1 MNAAR
6 PFTIHQCPFPLIIHL
21 LSLALVQQMK
31 RFFRKVIFLFGLL
44 REAVA
49 EFLRNDP
56 LRMAGATAF
65 FTTFALPPILVI
77 IIQSLKYI
85 IGPDVIRS
93 RLFDKLRGII
103 GNEAVEQI
111 IGVLNGFRRMADNWW
126 VTIGGFIFL
135 LFVATT
141 LFRVIKNSI
150 NQLWKIRPIGRSTA
164 ARTLMSRL
172 KAIIVILIAGV
183 LLAIGLLTESAQVLI
198 GKYLFEISPLF
209 SIYFNTIVSSIISI
223 LITTCWFTVVFRYL
237 PDGRPNWSIA
247 WVGGIFTSL
256 LFMLGRII
264 LHWLLTYSSI
274 NNFYGASASIVL
286 LLLFVFYSAMILYLG
301 ASFTRS
307 WAIHQQQPIAPLKGF
322 MHYRLVEIKADE
334 KDAEV

>member
-1 MNAAR
+1 
-6 PFTIHQCPFPLIIHL
+6 
-21 LSLALVQQMK
+21 MK
-31 RFFRKVIFLFGLL
+31 RIFQKIPILIGLL
-44 REAVA
+44 RKALT

-93 RLFDKLRGII
+93 RLFEKLEGVI
-103 GNEAVEQI
+103 GAEAVEQV

-150 NQLWKIRPIGRSTA
+150 NQLWKIRPVGKTTA
-164 ARTLMSRL
+164 AVTLVSRM
-172 KAIIVILIAGV
+172 KAIIVILIAGI
-183 LLAIGLLTESAQVLI
+183 LLAIGLLTESAQVFI
-198 GKYLFEISPLF
+198 GKYLFQVSPLF
-209 SIYFNTIVSSIISI
+209 SIYFNNVVSSIISI
-223 LITTCWFTVVFRYL
+223 LITTCWFAVVFRYL
-237 PDGRPNWSIA
+237 PDGRPKWNVA
-247 WVGGIFTSL
+247 WVGGFFTSL

-264 LHWLLTYSSI
+264 LHFALTYSSI

-286 LLLFVFYSAMILYLG
+286 LLLFVFYSAMILYFG
-301 ASFTRS
+301 ASFTKV
-307 WAIHQQQPIAPLKGF
+307 WASHQQEPIKPLHGF
-322 MHYRLVEIKADE
+322 MHYQLVEIKATGEDT
-334 KDAEV
+334 EV

>member
-1 MNAAR
+1 
-6 PFTIHQCPFPLIIHL
+6 
-21 LSLALVQQMK
+21 MK
-31 RFFRKVIFLFGLL
+31 RFFRKVRLVFALL
-44 REAVA
+44 RSALA

-93 RLFDKLRGII
+93 RLFDKLRGVL
-103 GNEAVEQI
+103 GNEAVDQV
-111 IGVLNGFRRMADNWW
+111 IGVLEGFRKMAANWW

-150 NQLWKIRPIGRSTA
+150 NQLWKIRPVGKSSA

-172 KAIIVILIAGV
+172 KAIVVILVAGV
-183 LLAIGLLTESAQVLI
+183 LLAVGLLTESAQVLI

-209 SIYFNTIVSSIISI
+209 SIYFNNVVSSIISI
-223 LITTCWFTVVFRYL
+223 LITTCWFAVVFRYL
-237 PDGRPNWSIA
+237 PDGRPNWKVA

-256 LFMLGRII
+256 LFMLGRMV

-286 LLLFVFYSAMILYLG
+286 LLLFVFYSAMILYYG
-301 ASFTRS
+301 ACFTRA
-307 WAIHQQQPIAPLKGF
+307 WAIHQQQPIVPLNGF
-322 MHYRLVEIKADE
+322 MHYRLVEIKAEE
-334 KDAEV
+334 KETEL

>member
-1 MNAAR
+1 
-6 PFTIHQCPFPLIIHL
+6 
-21 LSLALVQQMK
+21 MK
-31 RFFRKVIFLFGLL
+31 RFIQKISTLLTLL
-44 REAVA
+44 REALA

-93 RLFDKLRGII
+93 RLFEKLEGII
-103 GNEAVEQI
+103 GAEAVEQI

-150 NQLWKIRPIGRSTA
+150 NQLWKIRPIGRATA
-164 ARTLMSRL
+164 RLTLLSRL
-172 KAIIVILIAGV
+172 KAILVILVAGV
-183 LLAIGLLTESAQVLI
+183 LLAIGLLTESAQVFI
-198 GKYLFEISPLF
+198 GKYLFQISPLF
-209 SIYFNTIVSSIISI
+209 SIYFNNIISSIFSI
-223 LITTCWFTVVFRYL
+223 LITTCWFAVVFRYL
-237 PDGRPNWSIA
+237 PDGRPKWRVA
-247 WVGGIFTSL
+247 WIGGFFTSL

-264 LHWLLTYSSI
+264 LHFALTYSSI

-286 LLLFVFYSAMILYLG
+286 LLLFVFYSAMILYFG
-301 ASFTRS
+301 ASFTRI
-307 WAIHQQQPIAPLKGF
+307 WATHQGQPITPLHGF
-322 MHYRLVEIKADE
+322 MHYQLVEIRDE
-334 KDAEV
+334 ESTSEL

>member
-1 MNAAR
+1 MRNFLR
-6 PFTIHQCPFPLIIHL
+6 KIKTLI
-21 LSLALVQQMK
+21 
-31 RFFRKVIFLFGLL
+31 GLL
-44 REAVA
+44 REALA

-93 RLFDKLRGII
+93 RLFEKLSGVI
-103 GNEAVEQI
+103 GTEAVEQI
-111 IGVLNGFRRMADNWW
+111 IGVLNGFRRMAANWW

-150 NQLWKIRPIGRSTA
+150 NQLWKIRPVGKTTA
-164 ARTLMSRL
+164 AITLVSRL
-172 KAIIVILIAGV
+172 KAIIVILVAGV
-183 LLAIGLLTESAQVLI
+183 LLVIGLLTESAQVFI
-198 GKYLFEISPLF
+198 GKYLFQISPLF
-209 SIYFNTIVSSIISI
+209 SIYFNNVVSSIFSI
-223 LITTCWFTVVFRYL
+223 LITMCWFAIVFRYL
-237 PDGRPNWSIA
+237 PDGRPRWKVA
-247 WVGGIFTSL
+247 WIGGFFTSL

-264 LHWLLTYSSI
+264 LHFALTYSSI

-286 LLLFVFYSAMILYLG
+286 LLLFVFYSAMILYFG
-301 ASFTRS
+301 ASFTRI
-307 WAIHQQQPIAPLKGF
+307 WAEHQQQPITPLNGF
-322 MHYRLVEIKADE
+322 IHYQLVEIKDTE
-334 KDAEV
+334 TPPEV

>member
-1 MNAAR
+1 MKQ
-6 PFTIHQCPFPLIIHL
+6 FFHKIQTLIRL
-21 LSLALVQQMK
+21 LQKAL
-31 RFFRKVIFLFGLL
+31 
-44 REAVA
+44 E

-93 RLFDKLRGII
+93 KVFENLTGVI
-103 GNEAVEQI
+103 GVEAVEQI

-150 NQLWKIRPIGRSTA
+150 NQLWKIRPVGKTTA
-164 ARTLMSRL
+164 GITMLSRL
-172 KAIIVILIAGV
+172 KAIAVILFAGV
-183 LLAIGLLTESAQVLI
+183 LLAIGLLTESAQVFI
-198 GKYLFEISPLF
+198 GKYLFQFSPLV
-209 SIYFNTIVSSIISI
+209 SIYFNNVVSSIFSI
-223 LITTCWFTVVFRYL
+223 LITTSWFAIVFRYL
-237 PDGRPNWSIA
+237 PDGRPKWKVA
-247 WVGGIFTSL
+247 WVGGFFTSL

-286 LLLFVFYSAMILYLG
+286 LLLFVFYSALILYYG
-301 ASFTRS
+301 AIFTKT
-307 WAIHQQQPIAPLKGF
+307 WASHQQHPIEPLHGF
-322 MHYRLVEIKADE
+322 MHYELVEIKAVE
-334 KDAEV
+334 KPLEV

>member
-1 MNAAR
+1 M
-6 PFTIHQCPFPLIIHL
+6 QL
-21 LSLALVQQMK
+21 MK
-31 RFFRKVIFLFGLL
+31 RIFHKISVLSGLL
-44 REAVA
+44 REALA

-93 RLFDKLRGII
+93 RLFEKLSGVI
-103 GNEAVEQI
+103 GTEAVEQI

-126 VTIGGFIFL
+126 ITIGGFIFL

-150 NQLWKIRPIGRSTA
+150 NQLWKIRPIGKTTA
-164 ARTLMSRL
+164 AITLVSRM
-172 KAIIVILIAGV
+172 KAIIVILIAGM
-183 LLAIGLLTESAQVLI
+183 LLGIGLLTESAQVFI
-198 GKYLFEISPLF
+198 GKYLFQISPLF
-209 SIYFNTIVSSIISI
+209 SIYFNNVISSIISI
-223 LITTCWFTVVFRYL
+223 LITTCWFAVVFRYL
-237 PDGRPNWSIA
+237 PDGRPKWNVA
-247 WVGGIFTSL
+247 WVGGFFTSL

-264 LHWLLTYSSI
+264 LHFALTYSSI

-286 LLLFVFYSAMILYLG
+286 LLLFVFYSAMILYFG
-301 ASFTRS
+301 ASFTKI
-307 WAIHQQQPIAPLKGF
+307 WATYQLQPIIPLNGF
-322 MHYRLVEIKADE
+322 MHYQLVEIKTGDE
-334 KDAEV
+334 PAEV

>member
-1 MNAAR
+1 MKHFLRKIRA
-6 PFTIHQCPFPLIIHL
+6 LI
-21 LSLALVQQMK
+21 
-31 RFFRKVIFLFGLL
+31 GLL
-44 REAVA
+44 REALA

-93 RLFDKLRGII
+93 RLFEKLGSIV
-103 GNEAVEQI
+103 GDEAVDQI
-111 IGVLNGFRRMADNWW
+111 IGVLNSFRRMADNWW

-150 NQLWKIRPIGRSTA
+150 NQLWKIRPIGRTTA
-164 ARTLMSRL
+164 RVTLMSRM
-172 KAIIVILIAGV
+172 KAIAVILVAGV
-183 LLAIGLLTESAQVLI
+183 LLAIGLLTESAQVFI
-198 GKYLFEISPLF
+198 GKYLFRFSPLF
-209 SIYFNTIVSSIISI
+209 SIYFNNVVSSIFSV
-223 LITTCWFTVVFRYL
+223 LITTCWFAVVFRYL
-237 PDGRPNWSIA
+237 PDGRPKWKVA
-247 WVGGIFTSL
+247 WIGGFFTSL
-256 LFMLGRII
+256 LFMFGRII

-286 LLLFVFYSAMILYLG
+286 LLLFVFYSAMILYYG
-301 ASFTRS
+301 ARFTKI
-307 WAIHQQQPIAPLKGF
+307 WANHQQHPIAPLHGF
-322 MHYRLVEIKADE
+322 MHYELVEIKEVEKPDE
-334 KDAEV
+334 V

>member
-1 MNAAR
+1 
-6 PFTIHQCPFPLIIHL
+6 
-21 LSLALVQQMK
+21 MK
-31 RFFRKVIFLFGLL
+31 RFFRKITILVGLL
-44 REAVA
+44 REALA

-77 IIQSLKYI
+77 IIQSLKYF

-93 RLFDKLRGII
+93 RILGKLSDVIGI
-103 GNEAVEQI
+103 EAVEQI
-111 IGVLNGFRRMADNWW
+111 VGVLNGFRKMADNWW
-126 VTIGGFIFL
+126 ITIGGFIFL

-150 NQLWKIRPIGRSTA
+150 NQLWKIRPVGRTSA
-164 ARTLMSRL
+164 ALTLVSRL
-172 KAIIVILIAGV
+172 KAIVVILVAGM
-183 LLAIGLLTESAQVLI
+183 LLVIGLLTESAQVFI

-209 SIYFNTIVSSIISI
+209 SIYFNNVVSSIFSV
-223 LITTCWFTVVFRYL
+223 LITTCWFAVVFRYL
-237 PDGRPNWSIA
+237 PDGRPKWRIA
-247 WVGGIFTSL
+247 WIGGFFTSL

-286 LLLFVFYSAMILYLG
+286 LLLFVFYSAMILYFG
-301 ASFTRS
+301 ASFTRI
-307 WAIHQQQPIAPLKGF
+307 WAIYQQHPILPLHGF
-322 MHYRLVEIKADE
+322 MHYQLVEIKDE
-334 KDAEV
+334 QPS

>member
-1 MNAAR
+1 MKGFSQKIA
-6 PFTIHQCPFPLIIHL
+6 TLI
-21 LSLALVQQMK
+21 
-31 RFFRKVIFLFGLL
+31 GLL
-44 REAVA
+44 RESLT

-77 IIQSLKYI
+77 IIQSLKYV

-93 RLFDKLRGII
+93 RLFEKLTSVIGI
-103 GNEAVEQI
+103 EAVEQI

-126 VTIGGFIFL
+126 ITIGGFIFL

-150 NQLWKIRPIGRSTA
+150 NQIWKIRPIGKTTA
-164 ARTLMSRL
+164 ALTLVSRL
-172 KAIIVILIAGV
+172 KAIVVILVAGV
-183 LLAIGLLTESAQVLI
+183 LLAIGLLTESAQVFI

-209 SIYFNTIVSSIISI
+209 SIYFNNVVSSIFSI
-223 LITTCWFTVVFRYL
+223 LITTCWFAVVFRYL
-237 PDGRPNWSIA
+237 PDGKPKWKIA
-247 WVGGIFTSL
+247 WVGGFFTSL

-264 LHWLLTYSSI
+264 LHLMLTYSSI

-286 LLLFVFYSAMILYLG
+286 LLLFVFYSAMILYYG
-301 ASFTRS
+301 ATFTRT
-307 WAIHQQQPIAPLKGF
+307 WANHQRHPIEPLHGF
-322 MHYRLVEIKADE
+322 MHYELVEIKAEE
-334 KDAEV
+334 KPAEV